1 MNAKLLLT
9 LTVMLLIISS
19 CTSSHINAKRVNQDA
34 FPPEFNKCKE
44 CTLIV
49 LKRTGGVN
57 PRGINNYLAKSFRKH
72 YKGKFEMA
80 TPEEVDTN
88 PKYQDKNKY
97 RFIVSDQVR
106 TGGSKVDN
114 QKISNGMVTGHTIDY
129 NYTSRWIFAFM
140 TGWQIKATGL
150 WVLVPMCL
158 QKRLTERQYYSIKNC
173 LSECG
178 FSLPDGYKGSRIS
191 AET

>member
-1 MNAKLLLT
+1 MNAKLLHT
-9 LTVMLLIISS
+9 LPVMLLIISS

-34 FPPEFNKCKE
+34 FPPDFNKCKE

-72 YKGKFEMA
+72 YKGEFEMA
-80 TPEEVDTN
+80 TPEEVDKN

-106 TGGSKVDN
+106 TGGSQVDN

-129 NYTSRWIFAFM
+129 NYTYTMDFRIYDRLADKGYGSMGVSSNVPA
-140 TGWQIKATGL
+140 KAINRTS
-150 WVLVPMCL
+150 VLL
-158 QKRLTERQYYSIKNC
+158 NKKLTE
-173 LSECG
+173 
-178 FSLPDGYKGSRIS
+178 
-191 AET
+191 